1 MKVCVVNPNYY
12 KSSGVTK
19 VIRSVYHWM
28 AENREVDWLFV
39 DCRYGTELNDV
50 EWAPNLA
57 TYSLMSLNPF
67 ILIRELVR
75 FRLWLVRNEVDL
87 IHLHHRRLA
96 FLFSFVGVF
105 FKQKFLYT
113 GHLTYK
119 PNKLFKWAMRMPCVS
134 ISRSVHENIIDTT
147 SSTDVRELGNPVSF
161 SPEVPG
167 FAEGAFSVA
176 VTIGRLS
183 PVKGIDYIIRAFGE
197 LNARGYKHRLIVVGE
212 GEMYES
218 LNELVLQLGIERL
231 VEFVGYSDQV
241 TKYIDQACF
250 SILHSEVEGF
260 GLVTV
265 ESAARGR
272 ASLVTNVDGS
282 RDLVPS
288 NHNLPNLLQ
297 FGNVGELA
305 DAVEVWFKDREKLV
319 EEGDVFRRYLK
330 KYATEN
336 VVVSYYELYKELIY
350 GRG

>member
-19 VIRSVYHWM
+19 VIRSIYHWM
-28 AENREVDWLFV
+28 AENRDVDWLFV
-39 DCRYGTELNDV
+39 DCRYGTELSDV
-50 EWAPNLA
+50 DWAPNLA
-57 TYSLMSLNPF
+57 VFNLMSLNPF
-67 ILIRELVR
+67 VLIRDLFK
-75 FRLWLVRNEVDL
+75 FRLWLQRNKVDL
-87 IHLHHRRLA
+87 IHIHHRRLA
-96 FLFSFVGVF
+96 FLFSFAGVF

-119 PNKLFKWAMRMPCVS
+119 SNKLFKWVMRMPSVS

-147 SSTDVRELGNPVSF
+147 SSSDVREFGNPVSF
-161 SPEVPG
+161 SLEVPG
-167 FAEGAFSVA
+167 FTEDSFSTA

-183 PVKGIDYIIRAFGE
+183 PVKGIDYIVRAFGE
-197 LNARGYKHRLIVVGE
+197 LSARGVKHRLIVVGE

-218 LNELVLQLGIERL
+218 LEELALQLGIERT
-231 VEFVGYSDQV
+231 VDFVGYTDQV

-282 RDLVPS
+282 RDLVPI
-288 NHNLPNLLQ
+288 NHKLPNLLQ

-305 DAVEVWFKDREKLV
+305 DAIEIWFQDREKLV
-319 EEGDVFRRYLK
+319 KEGDVFRRYLN

-336 VVVSYYELYKELIY
+336 VVASYYDFYRELVYE
-350 GRG
+350 RG